1 MIVGGNDGCKSG
13 DRGGDWVY
21 VVNVVEV
28 VSGVGMNVGG
38 GGAGSRVDAVHAYSK
53 LQKSVC

>member
-1 MIVGGNDGCKSG
+1 M
-13 DRGGDWVY
+13 
-21 VVNVVEV
+21 VEV